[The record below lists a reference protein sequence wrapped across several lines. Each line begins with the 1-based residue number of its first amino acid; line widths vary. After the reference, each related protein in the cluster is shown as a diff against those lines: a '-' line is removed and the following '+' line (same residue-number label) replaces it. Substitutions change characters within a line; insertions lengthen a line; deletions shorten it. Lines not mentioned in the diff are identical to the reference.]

1 MACTRPQI
9 DSPASA
15 TNAVRMRGV
24 LNSIDPARGTGLI
37 RDEAND
43 VRDFKLTDMVREIE
57 FAYLAVG
64 DRIGF
69 EPKTRLG
76 RLIAVNVQR
85 VRP

>member
-1 MACTRPQI
+1 MVCARPQI

-37 RDEAND
+37 RDDAND
-43 VRDFKLTDMVREIE
+43 VRDFKLTDMMREIE

-64 DRIGF
+64 DRIAF